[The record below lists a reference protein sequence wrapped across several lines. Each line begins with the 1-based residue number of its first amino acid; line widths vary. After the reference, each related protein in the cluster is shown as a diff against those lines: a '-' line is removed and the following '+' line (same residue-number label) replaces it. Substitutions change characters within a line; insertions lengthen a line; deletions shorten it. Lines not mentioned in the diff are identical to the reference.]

1 METEW
6 ITLGAMAT
14 GAPLRLPIH
23 TIRGAQPGPVVGL
36 SAGIHGDE
44 IAPVEVVRRVVEVL
58 DPASLRGTLR
68 VMPVANPLAF
78 EGASRHTPHD
88 MQNLNRVF
96 PGDPAGWLTEQLAAA
111 IVERFLPGLD
121 ALIDL
126 HAGGIFPTVDYVY
139 ILNDEALS
147 RSLNFKVLYR
157 AGQSFAGTLGTVAI
171 DQGIATVVVEAGGGV
186 DQDDVYVGKA
196 ARGVFRAL
204 SHLGVHTPN
213 PLPPVIPTIVDE
225 LLTLRPR
232 QGGLFVP
239 EKRIGDLGQI
249 VPRGTLLGRVYDP
262 YTFGELER
270 FEAPFERTVLILLR
284 GGVGRVVPGDYAYML
299 GKPEAE

>member
-14 GAPLRLPIH
+14 GASLRLPIH
-23 TIRGAQPGPVVGL
+23 TIQGALPGPTVGL

-44 IAPVEVVRRVVEVL
+44 IAPVEVVRRIVAQL
-58 DPASLRGTLR
+58 DPATMHGTLR

-78 EGASRHTPHD
+78 EGATRHTPHD

-96 PGDPAGWLTEQLAAA
+96 PGDPAGWVTEQLATA
-111 IVERFLPGLD
+111 IVGHFLPGLD

-147 RSLNFKVLYR
+147 RSLNFNVLYR
-157 AGQSFAGTLGTVAI
+157 AGRSFAGTLGTVAI

-186 DQDDVYVGKA
+186 DQDDIYVDKA
-196 ARGVFRAL
+196 EHGVLGAFR
-204 SHLGVHTPN
+204 HLG
-213 PLPPVIPTIVDE
+213 LLDGASPPALEAVVVDE
-225 LLTLRPR
+225 LLTVRPR

-262 YTFGELER
+262 YFFGELER
-270 FEAPFERTVLILLR
+270 FEAPFEQTVLILLR
-284 GGVGRVVPGDYAYML
+284 GGVGRVIPGDYAYML
-299 GKPEAE
+299 GRPEEA

>member
-6 ITLGAMAT
+6 VTLGAMAS

-23 TIRGAQPGPVVGL
+23 TIRGSRPGPVVGL

-44 IAPVEVVRRVVEVL
+44 IAPVEVVRKVVSL
-58 DPASLRGTLR
+58 IDPAAMHGTLR

-78 EGASRHTPHD
+78 EGATRHTPHD
-88 MQNLNRVF
+88 MLNLNRVF
-96 PGDPAGWLTEQLAAA
+96 PGDPAGWITEQLAAA
-111 IVERFLPGLD
+111 IVDRFLPGLD

-147 RSLNFKVLYR
+147 RSLNFNVLYR
-157 AGQSFAGTLGTVAI
+157 AGRSFAGTLGTVAI
-171 DQGIATVVVEAGGGV
+171 DLGISTVVVEAGGGV
-186 DQDDVYVGKA
+186 DQEDIYVGKA
-196 ARGVFRAL
+196 AMGVFRAL
-204 SHLGVHTPN
+204 SYLGLHTPN
-213 PLPPVIPTIVDE
+213 PLPPVIPTVVDE
-225 LLTLRPR
+225 LLTIRPR

-239 EKRIGDLGQI
+239 EKRIGDLGRI

-262 YTFGELER
+262 YGFGELER

-284 GGVGRVVPGDYAYML
+284 GGVGRVIPGDYAYML
-299 GKPEAE
+299 GKPEGE